1 MDNITD
7 IFEVVLYAL
16 ACPFALPIIIE
27 KQEEDKESN

>member
-16 ACPFALPIIIE
+16 ACPFALPIIE